1 MKTSAALS
9 VLVLACL
16 IPTAAT
22 FAQPIEAVPT
32 PASVSTITSV
42 PYPAQIQTQTVTI
55 ASKPAATLTAD
66 AVTSAAKPSTSS
78 TTTSA
83 KTTGAT
89 TKPKTATVAAPRT
102 ATAKAATSLAV
113 VVNVAGN
120 QAAIDACK
128 GPVLYAGAIIAQH
141 DYCGGTRFYAL
152 RVGSLVTLS
161 GAAVRAGTFRVASI
175 ANSQVGSSAYT
186 WPSQYMLET
195 CLRSGAVRLW
205 YIERI

>member
-1 MKTSAALS
+1 MKAYAVVS

-16 IPTAAT
+16 IPTAAAS
-22 FAQPIEAVPT
+22 AQPVEAVST
-32 PASVSTITSV
+32 PASVSAITSV
-42 PYPAQIQTQTVTI
+42 PNPAQVQAQTVTI

-66 AVTSAAKPSTSS
+66 AITSAAKPSTSS

-83 KTTGAT
+83 KTTGAK

-102 ATAKAATSLAV
+102 AVAKVATSMAV

-120 QAAIDACK
+120 QSAIDACK
-128 GPVLYAGAIIAQH
+128 GAVLYSGAIIAQH

-152 RVGSLVTLS
+152 RVGSLVALS
-161 GAAVRAGTFRVASI
+161 GAAVRAGTYRVSAI

-186 WPSQYMLET
+186 WPSQYMIET
-195 CLRSGAVRLW
+195 CLSSGAVRLW
-205 YIERI
+205 YIERV